1 MIDIVVDLE
10 TTANGPD
17 NSPEAHWPQNK
28 VILWGWHYPG
38 DPIRTDTTGGA
49 LKKRLEDCVES
60 GHQVRLIGH
69 NLKFDLK
76 YMLREWPDLPWHEFD
91 YVCTMHRHYRLT
103 GHKDKFISLEEL
115 AAYHTYPFTKG
126 LNLGALIK
134 SGIKMEDIPMSDLI
148 PYLEADVKI
157 TRDIAFAQDGVD
169 PMLQSALV
177 LPLAHM
183 ELLGLKLDKVMARGL
198 MTKLVQDEAR
208 LAFEMELFV
217 ASCLQWSTGD
227 PVIAGEV
234 KINAPRT
241 ISYLL
246 TGKPIASI
254 MDGKRILEWKK
265 GFKPLLP
272 ASDWMKFWP
281 GKMPTNLGYPMP
293 ADKLQ
298 QVLAA
303 YPTYDYIKWVLEY
316 RKILKLMNTY
326 VGPFLAQTQ
335 TIPTIHP
342 KMNVNAT
349 ATGRLSSS
357 NPNGQNLPPVARELF
372 LAEHGNFHE
381 IDFKQLE
388 VVCLAAITEDPQLI
402 ADINNGVDVH
412 FKTGQRVMGWK
423 TPADMTDE
431 ERTLVKNVNFGLI
444 YGGGAAGLALQT
456 GQPKKLIKSL
466 MDGFYTRYPVVA
478 DWQAKFYKEVARN
491 LKPYDIKDGEQRY
504 HSYVTLPIS
513 NRKFHFV
520 ESASPKWLRIKTG
533 RKYSFKPT
541 ETKNYP
547 VQGFAG
553 GDIVMLALVLLHHR
567 LWDEKNTDI
576 RMTVHDSLLVDTDL
590 DVNDLTAIM
599 AVICREIETVFN
611 LPFELSFDIKSG
623 RNWR

>member
-1 MIDIVVDLE
+1 MIDITIDLE

-17 NSPEAHWPQNK
+17 NSPEAHWPQNR
-28 VILWGWHYPG
+28 VILWGWVEPG
-38 DPIRTDTTGGA
+38 GPVRTGKNGGD
-49 LKKRLEDCVES
+49 LKQLLVDCVDDGE
-60 GHQVRLIGH
+60 QVRIIGH

-76 YMLREWPDLPWHEFD
+76 YMMREWPNLPWPEFQ

-115 AAYHTYPFTKG
+115 AAYYNFPFTKG
-126 LNLGALIK
+126 LNLGAIIS

-157 TRDIAFAQDGVD
+157 TRDIAYAQDGED
-169 PMLQSALV
+169 PMLESALI
-177 LPLAHM
+177 LPLADM
-183 ELLGLKLDKVMARGL
+183 ELLGLKLDKKKATTL
-198 MTKLVQDEAR
+198 MTKLVTSEAI
-208 LAFEMELFV
+208 LAHDMELFV
-217 ASCLQWSTGD
+217 ATCLRWSNGD

-234 KINAPRT
+234 KFNAPRT

-246 TGKPIASI
+246 TGKPVASI
-254 MDGKRILEWKK
+254 MDGKRTLEWKT
-265 GFKPLLP
+265 GFKPLLRT
-272 ASDWMKFWP
+272 SEFVKFWP

-293 ADKLQ
+293 AEKLQ
-298 QVLAA
+298 QIQAA
-303 YPTYDYIKWVLEY
+303 YPTYEYITWVLEY
-316 RKILKLMNTY
+316 RKVQKLMNTY
-326 VGPFLAQTQ
+326 VGPFLAKTK
-335 TIPTIHP
+335 TLPTIHP

-357 NPNGQNLPPVARELF
+357 DPNGQNLPPVARELF
-372 LAEHGNFHE
+372 QSTNGLFHE

-402 ADINNGVDVH
+402 ADINNGVDIH

-423 TPADMTDE
+423 TPADMKDD

-444 YGGGAAGLALQT
+444 YGGGAAGLSLQT

-466 MDGFYTRYPVVA
+466 MDGFYARYPVVA

-513 NRKFHFV
+513 KRKFHFV

-553 GDIVMLALVLLHHR
+553 GDIVMLALVELHHC

-576 RMTVHDSLLVDTDL
+576 RMTVHDSIVVDSDL

-599 AVICREIETVFN
+599 DKICRKIEAVFN
-611 LPFELSFDIKSG
+611 LPFELQFDIKSG
-623 RNWR
+623 KNWR